1 MREPTVLTIILNYET
16 AQMTVRSLKAALL
29 AMNGIKGAVS
39 VVDNDSQD
47 GSYEEISQAVQSF
60 APSDKDRVR
69 VIQSGHNGGFG
80 AGNNVGIRAR
90 LPNGDVPDYI
100 YILNP
105 DAFPEK
111 DAIKLLL
118 AYLQS
123 NLSVGFA
130 GSRSCNLDGTPHF
143 SAFRFPTIQSEFE
156 GAAQFGPISRLLKNY
171 TVPLPIPDQ
180 TCKVDWLAGASMMI
194 RQTVIDEIGLFDET
208 FFLYFE
214 ETELCHRAKLAGWPT
229 VYVYES
235 EVAHIGSG
243 STGLKTCT
251 RIPAYWLNSRLYYF
265 VKTHGRFYAV
275 FATLAHLSGGVIRQV
290 RCTIQIKPI
299 EGPSYFLRDL
309 AMHSLRVILNTLRKS
324 RSKTLNDTSHL
335 ARQDTK

>member
-1 MREPTVLTIILNYET
+1 MRKPTVLTIILNYKT
-16 AQMTVRSLKAALL
+16 AQMTVSALKATLR
-29 AMNGIKGAVS
+29 AMDGIMGAIS
-39 VVDNDSQD
+39 IVDNDSQD
-47 GSYEEISQAVQSF
+47 GSYEAISQAVQ
-60 APSDKDRVR
+60 ALDTADKSRVR

-80 AGNNVGIRAR
+80 AGNNVGIRAQ

-105 DAFPEK
+105 DAFPGK

-123 NLSVGFA
+123 NPTVGFA
-130 GSRSCNLDGTPHF
+130 GSRSHSLDGAPHF

-180 TCKVDWLAGASMMI
+180 TREVDWLAGASLMM
-194 RQTVIDEIGLFDET
+194 RQTVLDEIGLFDEA

-214 ETELCHRAKLAGWPT
+214 ETELCHRAKHAGWST
-229 VYVYES
+229 VYVRES

-251 RIPAYWLNSRLYYF
+251 RIPTYWLNSRLYYF
-265 VKTHGRFYAV
+265 VKVHGRTYAV
-275 FATLAHLSGGVIRQV
+275 IATLAHLTGGILRLIRS
-290 RCTIQIKPI
+290 TIQRKPI
-299 EGPSYFLRDL
+299 DGPSYYLRDL
-309 AMHSLRVILNTLRKS
+309 AVHSLRAALNALRKNRIKAS
-324 RSKTLNDTSHL
+324 DDTPHF